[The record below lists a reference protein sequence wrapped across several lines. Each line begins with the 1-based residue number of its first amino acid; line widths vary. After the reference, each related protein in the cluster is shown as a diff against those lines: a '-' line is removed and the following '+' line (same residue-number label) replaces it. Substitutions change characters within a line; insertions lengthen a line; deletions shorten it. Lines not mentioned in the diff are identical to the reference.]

1 MHRSRCV
8 RKPCMCKAYNHPI
21 ERRSCDG
28 VKRMKLTLLFGERP
42 GILEYRSHRSL
53 EEVSMNECAVNA

>member
-1 MHRSRCV
+1 
-8 RKPCMCKAYNHPI
+8 
-21 ERRSCDG
+21 
-28 VKRMKLTLLFGERP
+28 MKLTLLFGERP